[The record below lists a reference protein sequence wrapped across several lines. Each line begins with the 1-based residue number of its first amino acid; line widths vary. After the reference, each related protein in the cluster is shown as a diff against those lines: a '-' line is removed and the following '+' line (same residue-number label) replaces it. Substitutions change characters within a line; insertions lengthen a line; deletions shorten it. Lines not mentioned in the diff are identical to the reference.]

1 MSHKTAIVGLLAASI
16 AAAGAAKHGMRSPI
30 ELV

>member
-16 AAAGAAKHGMRSPI
+16 AAAGAAKQSREKSY
-30 ELV
+30 